1 MFAEFERRI
10 ALDKER
16 DRHGPGITVLA
27 AKGEGLGGQRSRL
40 DVLRFEDGHVSETDQ
55 GSRPH
60 RRGHVHGKRERPFEP
75 APSLAEQTAL
85 RPEPEERAGEFDGL
99 LAKAWRGQGTIERRA
114 DVLLLYP
121 DSLETLQLTMVAEDV
136 QYSAELVE
144 EVFEMP
150 LAQPVGSTRLYA
162 SAVGP
167 SPCACRR

>member
-1 MFAEFERRI
+1 MN
-10 ALDKER
+10 
-16 DRHGPGITVLA
+16 
-27 AKGEGLGGQRSRL
+27 
-40 DVLRFEDGHVSETDQ
+40 
-55 GSRPH
+55 
-60 RRGHVHGKRERPFEP
+60 FEP
-75 APSLAEQTAL
+75 LPSLLEQTAL
-85 RPEPEERAGEFDGL
+85 RPEPEQRAGKFESL
-99 LAKAWRGQGTIERRA
+99 LGERCRRQRPFERRA

-136 QYSAELVE
+136 EHSSELVE